1 MRLTIIPDDGFVSID
16 GIGFSGIDLSFMEKK
31 IHAVQWYGSR
41 GEIEIRELE
50 FNKIIQNKVID
61 SIDEFQNVINKWHEE
76 KQKFDNAF
84 VDSNNLIAE

>member
-1 MRLTIIPDDGFVSID
+1 MM
-16 GIGFSGIDLSFMEKK
+16 DLLVLMALVFLELIYHSWKKKFMLCNGLK
-31 IHAVQWYGSR
+31 